1 MKINIY
7 TEITPNPNVMKFVA
21 SSIITESDIEASKN
35 KKSKTSNLANELLMF
50 PFIDEVYISK
60 NFLAIK
66 KNNDIDWLDIA
77 NDMREFIQDYVNS
90 ENYKIYSTKLEK
102 DNSIGTKKENK
113 KNSVDE
119 EEINSILEKYIL
131 PAVRMDGGNIILIEF
146 KKGILKL
153 GMKGA
158 CNGCPSASIT
168 LKEGIQKTL
177 EQHMPGKIK
186 EIQAEN
192 V

>member
-21 SSIITESDIEASKN
+21 SSIITEYDIEASKN
-35 KKSKTSNLANELLMF
+35 KKSTTSNLANELLIF
-50 PFIDEVYISK
+50 PFVDEVYISK

-77 NDMREFIQDYVNS
+77 NEMREFIQDYLNNNTTLVH
-90 ENYKIYSTKLEK
+90 STKVEK
-102 DNSIGTKKENK
+102 NNSIVKPKENK
-113 KNSVDE
+113 KNSIDE
-119 EEINSILEKYIL
+119 DKINSILEEYIL

-146 KKGILKL
+146 KNGILKL

-177 EQHMPGKIK
+177 EQYMPGKIK

>member
-21 SSIITESDIEASKN
+21 SSIITEYDIEASKN
-35 KKSKTSNLANELLMF
+35 KKSTTSNLANELLIF
-50 PFIDEVYISK
+50 PFVDEVYISK

-77 NDMREFIQDYVNS
+77 NEMREFIQDYLNNNTTLVH
-90 ENYKIYSTKLEK
+90 STKVEK
-102 DNSIGTKKENK
+102 NNSIVKPKENK
-113 KNSVDE
+113 KNSIDE
-119 EEINSILEKYIL
+119 DEINSILEEYIL
-131 PAVRMDGGNIILIEF
+131 PAVRMDGGNIILMEF
-146 KKGILKL
+146 KNGILKL

-177 EQHMPGKIK
+177 EQYMPGKIK

>member
-35 KKSKTSNLANELLMF
+35 KKSKTSSLANELLMF

>member
-21 SSIITESDIEASKN
+21 SSIITEYDIEASKN
-35 KKSKTSNLANELLMF
+35 KKSTTSNLANELLIF
-50 PFIDEVYISK
+50 PFVDEVYISK

-77 NDMREFIQDYVNS
+77 NEMREFIQDYLNNNTTLVH
-90 ENYKIYSTKLEK
+90 STKVEK
-102 DNSIGTKKENK
+102 NNSIVKPKENK
-113 KNSVDE
+113 KNSIDE
-119 EEINSILEKYIL
+119 DEINSILEEYIL

-146 KKGILKL
+146 KNGILKL

-177 EQHMPGKIK
+177 EQYMPGKIK

>member
-90 ENYKIYSTKLEK
+90 ENYKIYSTKSEK
-102 DNSIGTKKENK
+102 DNSREQKKENK
-113 KNSVDE
+113 KNSIDE

-146 KKGILKL
+146 KNGILKL

-177 EQHMPGKIK
+177 EQYIPGKIK

>member
-21 SSIITESDIEASKN
+21 SSIITEYDIEASRN
-35 KKSKTSNLANELLMF
+35 KKSTTSNLANELLIF
-50 PFIDEVYISK
+50 PFVDEVYISK

-77 NDMREFIQDYVNS
+77 NDMREFIQDYLNNNTTLVH
-90 ENYKIYSTKLEK
+90 STKFEK
-102 DNSIGTKKENK
+102 NNSIVKPKENK
-113 KNSVDE
+113 KNSIDE
-119 EEINSILEKYIL
+119 DKINSILEEYIL

-146 KKGILKL
+146 KNGILKL

-177 EQHMPGKIK
+177 EQYMPGKIK

>member
-35 KKSKTSNLANELLMF
+35 KKSKTSSLANELLMF
-50 PFIDEVYISK
+50 PFIDEVYMSK

>member
-35 KKSKTSNLANELLMF
+35 KKSKTSNLANELLIF
-50 PFIDEVYISK
+50 PFVDEVYISK

>member
-35 KKSKTSNLANELLMF
+35 KKSKTSSLANELLMF

-66 KNNDIDWLDIA
+66 KNNDIDWLDID

>member
-35 KKSKTSNLANELLMF
+35 KKSKTSNLANELLIF
-50 PFIDEVYISK
+50 PFVDEVYISK

-90 ENYKIYSTKLEK
+90 ENYKIYSTKSEK
-102 DNSIGTKKENK
+102 DNSREQKKENK
-113 KNSVDE
+113 KNSIDE

-146 KKGILKL
+146 KNGILKL

-177 EQHMPGKIK
+177 EQYIPGKIK

>member
-21 SSIITESDIEASKN
+21 SSIITESDIEASRN
-35 KKSKTSNLANELLMF
+35 KKSTTSNLANELLIF
-50 PFIDEVYISK
+50 PFVEEVYISQ

-77 NDMREFIQDYVNS
+77 NDMREFIQDYINS
-90 ENYKIYSTKLEK
+90 NTYQSNSTKVEK
-102 DNSIGTKKENK
+102 DKSLKKPKENK

-131 PAVRMDGGNIILIEF
+131 PAVRMDGGNIILMEF
-146 KKGILKL
+146 KNGILKL

-177 EQHMPGKIK
+177 EQYMPGKIK

>member
-35 KKSKTSNLANELLMF
+35 KKSKTSNLANELLIF
-50 PFIDEVYISK
+50 PFVDEVYISK

-90 ENYKIYSTKLEK
+90 ENYKIYSKKTEK
-102 DNSIGTKKENK
+102 DNSIEQKKENK
-113 KNSVDE
+113 KNSIEE

-146 KKGILKL
+146 KNGILKL

>member
-21 SSIITESDIEASKN
+21 SSIITESDIEASRN
-35 KKSKTSNLANELLMF
+35 KKSTTSNLANEILIF
-50 PFIDEVYISK
+50 PFVEEVYISQ

-77 NDMREFIQDYVNS
+77 NDMREFIQDYINS
-90 ENYKIYSTKLEK
+90 NTYQSNSTKVEK
-102 DNSIGTKKENK
+102 DKSLKKPKENK

-131 PAVRMDGGNIILIEF
+131 PAVRMDGGNIILMEF
-146 KKGILKL
+146 KNGILKL

-177 EQHMPGKIK
+177 EQYMPGKIK

>member
-102 DNSIGTKKENK
+102 DNFIGTKKENK

-146 KKGILKL
+146 IF
-153 GMKGA
+153 
-158 CNGCPSASIT
+158 
-168 LKEGIQKTL
+168 E
-177 EQHMPGKIK
+177 
-186 EIQAEN
+186 
-192 V
+192 

>member
-35 KKSKTSNLANELLMF
+35 KKSKTSNLANELLIF
-50 PFIDEVYISK
+50 PFVDEVYISK

-90 ENYKIYSTKLEK
+90 ENYKIYSKKTEK
-102 DNSIGTKKENK
+102 DNSIEQKKENK
-113 KNSVDE
+113 KNSIEE

-131 PAVRMDGGNIILIEF
+131 PAVRMDGG
-146 KKGILKL
+146 
-153 GMKGA
+153 
-158 CNGCPSASIT
+158 SR
-168 LKEGIQKTL
+168 
-177 EQHMPGKIK
+177 
-186 EIQAEN
+186 
-192 V
+192 